1 MFRISTSYFLCG
13 CFFGCWGQ
21 IHFIAVKFFI
31 HSQPEFMLQIAFH
44 IKSVLLIEVRQFF
57 VSLML
62 GNVEF
67 VAQEWSDSAQLQ
79 DALAAMRCF
88 HQTFITQVS
97 TNDDTGRIQVGL
109 YPISRY
115 NRRIDAG
122 YLHFC
127 PINITFKWV
136 MNKTPR
142 KMYKTKRPPM
152 YKSAVIKSYIS

>member
-1 MFRISTSYFLCG
+1 MDAVDGIPVFLCVRRVLDLLL
-13 CFFGCWGQ
+13 Q
-21 IHFIAVKFFI
+21 LA
-31 HSQPEFMLQIAFH
+31 QPAGDEAARAAGKVRHLFADPRLNH
-44 IKSVLLIEVRQFF
+44 LRHEV
-57 VSLML
+57 
-62 GNVEF
+62 GHG
-67 VAQEWSDSAQLQ
+67 A
-79 DALAAMRCF
+79 
-88 HQTFITQVS
+88 
-97 TNDDTGRIQVGL
+97 GRWIDIGL

>member
-1 MFRISTSYFLCG
+1 M
-13 CFFGCWGQ
+13 
-21 IHFIAVKFFI
+21 IAVCSDVVNHREGAVSISRF
-31 HSQPEFMLQIAFH
+31 P
-44 IKSVLLIEVRQFF
+44 LL
-57 VSLML
+57 
-62 GNVEF
+62 GK
-67 VAQEWSDSAQLQ
+67 
-79 DALAAMRCF
+79 LAADEKDKPDCTIYF
-88 HQTFITQVS
+88 
-97 TNDDTGRIQVGL
+97 DTVRVDIGL

-127 PINITFKWV
+127 PINITFTWV

>member
-1 MFRISTSYFLCG
+1 MIEKKINTSE
-13 CFFGCWGQ
+13 
-21 IHFIAVKFFI
+21 
-31 HSQPEFMLQIAFH
+31 S
-44 IKSVLLIEVRQFF
+44 
-57 VSLML
+57 
-62 GNVEF
+62 
-67 VAQEWSDSAQLQ
+67 SDSISEEEMLRRLGITENN
-79 DALAAMRCF
+79 LAGLRDLKVVPDPDEGGF
-88 HQTFITQVS
+88 VRVDI
-97 TNDDTGRIQVGL
+97 GL

-142 KMYKTKRPPM
+142 KMHKTKRPPM

>member
-1 MFRISTSYFLCG
+1 KLNKDDKKWALDRTGFKR
-13 CFFGCWGQ
+13 
-21 IHFIAVKFFI
+21 
-31 HSQPEFMLQIAFH
+31 
-44 IKSVLLIEVRQFF
+44 
-57 VSLML
+57 VS
-62 GNVEF
+62 
-67 VAQEWSDSAQLQ
+67 
-79 DALAAMRCF
+79 
-88 HQTFITQVS
+88 
-97 TNDDTGRIQVGL
+97 DDTPVRVDIGL

>member
-1 MFRISTSYFLCG
+1 MAKRQQKTERIYVKVASEFDSTGY
-13 CFFGCWGQ
+13 
-21 IHFIAVKFFI
+21 
-31 HSQPEFMLQIAFH
+31 MLPTSITWADG
-44 IKSVLLIEVRQFF
+44 R
-57 VSLML
+57 
-62 GNVEF
+62 
-67 VAQEWSDSAQLQ
+67 
-79 DALAAMRCF
+79 
-88 HQTFITQVS
+88 TFPRVDI
-97 TNDDTGRIQVGL
+97 GL

-136 MNKTPR
+136 MNKAPR

>member
-1 MFRISTSYFLCG
+1 MQG
-13 CFFGCWGQ
+13 
-21 IHFIAVKFFI
+21 
-31 HSQPEFMLQIAFH
+31 
-44 IKSVLLIEVRQFF
+44 KSVITTKRLA
-57 VSLML
+57 SLRYP
-62 GNVEF
+62 
-67 VAQEWSDSAQLQ
+67 Q
-79 DALAAMRCF
+79 
-88 HQTFITQVS
+88 
-97 TNDDTGRIQVGL
+97 GRVDIGL

>member
-1 MFRISTSYFLCG
+1 MPVC
-13 CFFGCWGQ
+13 
-21 IHFIAVKFFI
+21 
-31 HSQPEFMLQIAFH
+31 LQAH
-44 IKSVLLIEVRQFF
+44 VQRVDVLLDGPLLQQPREH
-57 VSLML
+57 L
-62 GNVEF
+62 GRPHQPGVLDIRAHNDPAGVE
-67 VAQEWSDSAQLQ
+67 
-79 DALAAMRCF
+79 
-88 HQTFITQVS
+88 
-97 TNDDTGRIQVGL
+97 VGL

-115 NRRIDAG
+115 NRRIDVG